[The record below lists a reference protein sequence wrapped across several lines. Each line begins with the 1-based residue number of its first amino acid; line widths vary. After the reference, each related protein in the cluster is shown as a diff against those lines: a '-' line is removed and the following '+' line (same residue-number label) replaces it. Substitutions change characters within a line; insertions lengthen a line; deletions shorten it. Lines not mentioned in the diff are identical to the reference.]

1 MIVDRREQILTR
13 IKEVLQGID
22 HPAALNVV
30 RGRGSLP
37 VEQRPCICLL
47 SGGESVVLDGQAK
60 GRARASPSVM
70 RMKPQIVVQ
79 LKVLALAERE
89 TTDLELSALLMV
101 IMPAIRNDAD
111 LIALTG
117 ENGDIA
123 YKGHAT
129 DMEVGSPMEGQM
141 ALFHDFDYVLDP
153 ANLIP

>member
-13 IKEVLQGID
+13 LKEVLQGID
-22 HPAALNVV
+22 HPAALNVY

-37 VEQRPCICLL
+37 ADMRPCICLL
-47 SGGESVVLDGQAK
+47 SGGERPILDGQEK
-60 GRARASPSVM
+60 RRARASSSVM
-70 RMKPQIVVQ
+70 RMNPQILVQ
-79 LKVLALAERE
+79 LKVRSLDERE
-89 TTDLELSALLMV
+89 QTDLELSELRMV

-141 ALFHDFDYVLDP
+141 VLFHDFDYVLDP
-153 ANLIP
+153 DNLIP